1 MKKIIEIKG
10 MHCEKCATRVAN
22 ALNEI
27 EGAHANVSLAKNRA
41 EVSIKGEVS
50 DDTLKNAIT
59 SLGFEVGNITVKKGI
74 FG

>member
-1 MKKIIEIKG
+1 MKKIIEING

-27 EGAHANVSLAKNRA
+27 EGVHANVNLAKKKA

-50 DDTLKNAIT
+50 DEDLKNAVT
-59 SLGFEVGNITVKKGI
+59 SVGFEVGNITVKKGI